1 MIVIDHIFFPLKTSE
16 FYHSHRHVKC
26 KEWLGGE
33 FQTFSK
39 STTNRSAVASAAT
52 GTTVLPN
59 CESHSSTGTKL
70 RKNVRPTSIPDTT
83 RTAPEQAA
91 SPKNQQKQSFQPR
104 RATLQYTPSW
114 GIAGSS
120 FSSNIT
126 AWLSRDGYWSSSP
139 SVKESSANFALFIC
153 RGTCKLHA
161 GKLKYFKQKKK
172 QKKQK
177 K

>member
-1 MIVIDHIFFPLKTSE
+1 VSFRLSAKAQ
-16 FYHSHRHVKC
+16 
-26 KEWLGGE
+26 
-33 FQTFSK
+33 QTG
-39 STTNRSAVASAAT
+39 SAVASAAT

-83 RTAPEQAA
+83 RTAPEQAV

-104 RATLQYTPSW
+104 PGTLQYTPSC

-126 AWLSRDGYWSSSP
+126 GWLSRDGYWSSSS
-139 SVKESSANFALFIC
+139 SVKESSANFALSPAEERASYI
-153 RGTCKLHA
+153 
-161 GKLKYFKQKKK
+161 QVN
-172 QKKQK
+172 
-177 K
+177 